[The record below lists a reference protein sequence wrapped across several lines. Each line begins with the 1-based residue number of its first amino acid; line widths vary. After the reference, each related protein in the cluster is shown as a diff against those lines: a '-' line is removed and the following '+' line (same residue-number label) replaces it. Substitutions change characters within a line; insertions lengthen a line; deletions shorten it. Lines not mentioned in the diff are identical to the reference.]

1 MRSGAYFFVLMI
13 LRCGAVRCGA
23 VRFSFRARTEPFR
36 SVIEN
41 RAVTSLDADE
51 DADEDEAGL
60 EPAGI

>member
-1 MRSGAYFFVLMI
+1 MI